1 MEMEMVM
8 EERDLTN
15 KLDGHRPFEMV
26 EGWIYKGTP
35 TGDFFKYKGQIY
47 YRSAFN
53 NLIEPITPME
63 EVRFITHK
71 ESSLHL
77 EERLKAHE

>member
-1 MEMEMVM
+1 MVM

-15 KLDGHRPFEMV
+15 KLDGHRPHEMV
-26 EGWIYKGTP
+26 EGWIYHGTP
-35 TGDFFKYKGQIY
+35 SGEFFKYKGQIW

-53 NLIEPITPME
+53 GSIQRINPMP

-71 ESSLHL
+71 KSAESLI
-77 EERLKAHE
+77 ERIKHHE